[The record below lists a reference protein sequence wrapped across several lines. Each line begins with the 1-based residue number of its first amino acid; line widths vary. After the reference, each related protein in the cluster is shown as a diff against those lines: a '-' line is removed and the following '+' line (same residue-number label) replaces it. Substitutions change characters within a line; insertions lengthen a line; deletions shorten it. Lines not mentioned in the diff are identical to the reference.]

1 MLTPMQASSGNQ
13 APRIAMQAVVVW
25 MMGLFFCGLVMD
37 HAAGQPPLSVPQS
50 ATPQEL
56 EQVVVPLS
64 DAVKKRIAAALAQDA
79 SRGAAPGGMAP
90 SSGDPILDDV
100 LDVIRRQGSVLD
112 GSSLDP
118 KINPANG
125 SDRVDAP
132 IMVDPR
138 SAVRQSPNVY
148 PMLPSTD
155 AFSVHGPDARFHV
168 AELLLRAAR
177 ELAALPDRDAQRN
190 RIISAMREQATVL
203 MIDEFS
209 QDSTAAD

>member
-1 MLTPMQASSGNQ
+1 MLIRSKDSCGKQCLLMAKQT
-13 APRIAMQAVVVW
+13 AVAW
-25 MMGLFFCGLVMD
+25 MTGLLFTGFSVI

-64 DAVKKRIAAALAQDA
+64 DAVKKRIAAALAQHA
-79 SRGAAPGGMAP
+79 SQGLASGEVAP

-118 KINPANG
+118 KLNVGGG
-125 SDRVDAP
+125 SNQSLGP
-132 IMVDPR
+132 IMADTR
-138 SAVRQSPNVY
+138 SGVQPGPSVY
-148 PMLPSTD
+148 PELPSADT
-155 AFSVHGPDARFHV
+155 FSSHGPDARFHV
-168 AELLLRAAR
+168 AESLLRAAR
-177 ELAALPDRDAQRN
+177 ELAALPHRDEQRN
-190 RIISAMREQATVL
+190 RVISAMREQATIL

-209 QDSTAAD
+209 QVSVGAP